1 MKKLLSLEAL
11 LALQRR
17 CRFSL
22 LLSTLFFLIALF
34 ALVSRWTAAYA
45 LIVFSCLFY
54 MLSRRLSKRRYAEAF
69 TQVRMQHL
77 FSKDGRGFSSYSP
90 SESAENALHDRGLI
104 SGPPCISGAKF
115 HHVVHGTLS
124 GLPVSIGEAAFV
136 RRSAQHAIH
145 SVAGTLI
152 TVSGLLPPEEKW
164 VILRNDPFASFCA
177 PGEYRSAGYAPF
189 VPEADALPANTTAWQ
204 CPSASCTFLPACAD
218 TLASGTAEAPA
229 ALAACDGALSLFV
242 TGAFYAPGNVDFS
255 AAISPEAIDRFQF
268 TPLTLIDQLV
278 KHIAHA

>member
-1 MKKLLSLEAL
+1 M
-11 LALQRR
+11 
-17 CRFSL
+17 
-22 LLSTLFFLIALF
+22 LFFLIALF
-34 ALVSRWTAAYA
+34 ALVSRWTVAYP

-54 MLSRRLSKRRYAEAF
+54 MLSRRLSKRRYIEAF

-77 FSKDGRGFSSYSP
+77 FCKDGRGFSSYSP

-104 SGPPCISGAKF
+104 SGPPCIIGAKF

-164 VILRNDPFASFCA
+164 VILRNNPFASFCA
-177 PGEYRSAGYAPF
+177 PGEYRSAAMRPSCPRQTPFPPTPPPGNAPLPLALF
-189 VPEADALPANTTAWQ
+189 CLHVLIRWLPALPRRLPRSPLAMARSPCSSPALFMRPAMWIFQ
-204 CPSASCTFLPACAD
+204 PPFLRRR
-218 TLASGTAEAPA
+218 SI
-229 ALAACDGALSLFV
+229 
-242 TGAFYAPGNVDFS
+242 AFNLRP
-255 AAISPEAIDRFQF
+255 
-268 TPLTLIDQLV
+268 
-278 KHIAHA
+278 